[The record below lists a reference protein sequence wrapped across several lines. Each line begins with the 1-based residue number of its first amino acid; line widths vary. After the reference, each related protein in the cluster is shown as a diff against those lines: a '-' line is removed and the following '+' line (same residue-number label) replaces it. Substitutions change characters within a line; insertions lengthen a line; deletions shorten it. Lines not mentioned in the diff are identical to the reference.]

1 MSKFYSK
8 LFFLLIFIHSM
19 NGFSQVILWEN
30 GFQTPSQWTQ
40 INGPNHT
47 AGDWL
52 FLTTLPTF
60 DPIYQLQL
68 QGLPPTFSAANGNF
82 AFISY
87 DTGLNSSADSQ
98 DAYLQYNNFIDLAS
112 AGSFPLE
119 FSFNDFYKT
128 YNGQELSFEISNNG
142 GSTWTQYEVN
152 SNLAINTNCIDG
164 EIESFIIFPSGGT
177 WTNQVLIKFHYVGNF
192 SWFWGI
198 DNVKIKTV
206 PNYDLVLNNI
216 QWGSIGSLGIKTPYY
231 KIPYSQLAP
240 IEFSGVI
247 SNYGIQNQN
256 DIVFNVNTPSFSINS
271 SASSINS
278 GETDTLLCQ
287 YTPTSIG
294 TFNLSANVNS
304 TITDAYPGNNTI
316 NNFASIEVTDVI
328 YSLDNG
334 IINANFAGYNSQYNQ
349 VGNAF
354 DIFNDAIL
362 NSIDIVPSSGINQ
375 ELVVQ
380 LYSWDPNISD
390 WVYLNESNVY
400 SLNPS
405 DIGNVVSLPLVTPQ
419 NLNAG
424 ERYLAAI
431 YLTGNARIAGSVTN
445 PPWQTSYFLDNNSQ
459 WNSLYLDLYTPM
471 IRMRLCNMYD
481 ASSSTTVTACD
492 NYLSPAGNIYTSSG
506 VYTDVIPVGNGCG
519 DSTITTTLTI
529 INSVQTNF
537 SETICGGDTYTWNNQ
552 DYTTS
557 GMFTQTFQAVN
568 GCDSIVTLDL
578 TVNTNNTIQIQANPT
593 FGNSPLNV
601 AFNNQTSDL
610 SDYNFTW
617 YFGDGSTQQSNSSFL
632 SHVYT
637 QDAYSDVT
645 LVAVNNTTGCVS
657 SSVFN
662 DMIFV
667 IGGVICTHSATI
679 NQTGPL
685 SACLGD
691 SIFLSCNTDQSFSYQ
706 WNRNGVPIS
715 GATSSSIFAMQSGS
729 YTVSIYQNNCPVI
742 SSGISITI
750 NSLPE
755 IPTITSTGNI
765 TSCSGGALTLTAP
778 IGFNSYEWNTGETT
792 ASIQVTQSGNYFV
805 SVTNLNGCE
814 RNSNL
819 VSVNASFMSSPSIC
833 IVGMDSLTNQ
843 NRIVWEKPLTAGIDS
858 FYVYKET
865 NVSNVYSKI
874 GATDY
879 NDLAVFL
886 DQNSNPAVQAY
897 RYKLAI
903 LDTCGTETNLGD
915 FHKTIHLTINAGVG
929 GAWNLIWSQYEGL
942 TFGSYNI
949 YRGSDPT
956 NISLLTTIQS
966 NLNSYTD
973 LTPPTGPIYY
983 QIEIINPNSCNP
995 LKVINYNDSKSNIVF
1010 NGMNDLNDF
1019 NKNNIHIY
1027 PNPTSNHVT
1036 VEVTADLLGQ
1046 HFNLTDQFGRV
1057 ILSGRY
1063 KSLKEEINLEQIA
1076 SGMYFL
1082 KNGNNSNVSFKIVKN

>member
-19 NGFSQVILWEN
+19 NGFSQVILWQDDFSNPTNWSISNNTSDNQNWVITTLNNSYIPWATGTWTENNITVSNEN
-30 GFQTPSQWTQ
+30 GYALFDADGVGS
-40 INGPNHT
+40 NGV
-47 AGDWL
+47 
-52 FLTTLPTF
+52 
-60 DPIYQLQL
+60 
-68 QGLPPTFSAANGNF
+68 
-82 AFISY
+82 
-87 DTGLNSSADSQ
+87 SQ
-98 DAYLQYNNFIDLAS
+98 DALITNSTPINLIGQPNIII
-112 AGSFPLE
+112 E
-119 FSFNDFYKT
+119 FAQRLRKILTTQTFV
-128 YNGQELSFEISNNG
+128 EVSNNG
-142 GSTWTQYEVN
+142 GVSWSSFPVNLDKLSSTIYEETISVN
-152 SNLAINTNCIDG
+152 ISNDLVTGQPAAGG
-164 EIESFIIFPSGGT
+164 EA
-177 WTNQVLIKFHYVGNF
+177 NVLIRFRFVDIY
-192 SWFWGI
+192 GI
-198 DNVKIKTV
+198 GWMVDDVKIKTG
-206 PNYDLVLNNI
+206 PNFDLILNNVH
-216 QWGSIGSLGIKTPYY
+216 WGSIGSLGIKIPYY
-231 KIPYSQLAP
+231 KIPYSQLVP
-240 IEFSGVI
+240 IEFDGFI
-247 SNYGIQNQN
+247 SNLGLNQN
-256 DIVFNVNTPSFSINS
+256 NIVFNVNSTSFSVNS
-271 SASSINS
+271 SAESISS
-278 GETDTLLCQ
+278 GEMDTLLCQ
-287 YTPTSIG
+287 YTPTSVG
-294 TFNLSANVNS
+294 TFNLTANVSSLVTDENPTNNS
-304 TITDAYPGNNTI
+304 I
-316 NNFASIEVTDVI
+316 NNFASVEVTDVI

-334 IINANFAGYNSQYNQ
+334 IINSNFAGYDNTQYYQ
-349 VGNAF
+349 VGNAY

-362 NSIDIVPSSGINQ
+362 TAIDIVPSSGVGSEIG
-375 ELVVQ
+375 VR
-380 LYSWDPNISD
+380 LYSWDPNSLD
-390 WVYLNESNVY
+390 WVYMLDSDGFY

-405 DIGNVVSLPLVTPQ
+405 DIGNVVSIPLIVPQ

-424 ERYLAAI
+424 ERYLAVVD
-431 YLTGNARIAGSVTN
+431 LWDGGNISYAVSS
-445 PPWQTSYFLDNNSQ
+445 PPLQTSYISNYNNS
-459 WNSLYLDLYTPM
+459 WYYLNQYTPM
-471 IRMRLCNMYD
+471 VRMRLCNIYD
-481 ASSSTTVTACD
+481 ASSSISVTACD

-506 VYTDVIPVGNGCG
+506 VYTDVIPVANGCG

-529 INSVQTNF
+529 TNSAQSNF

-557 GMFTQTFQAVN
+557 GMFTQTFQTVN
-568 GCDSIVTLDL
+568 GCDSIVTLEL
-578 TVNTNNTIQIQANPT
+578 TVNTNNPIQIQANPT

-601 AFNNQTSDL
+601 AFNNQTPDL

-645 LVAVNNTTGCVS
+645 IVAVNNITGCIS

-679 NQTGPL
+679 NQTGPM

-691 SIFLSCNTDQSFSYQ
+691 SIFLSCNTAQSFSYQ

-715 GATSSSIFAMQSGS
+715 GATSSSIFAMQSGN
-729 YTVSIYQNNCPVI
+729 YTVSIYQNNCPVT

-755 IPTITSTGNI
+755 IPTITSTGSI

-778 IGFNSYEWNTGETT
+778 IGFNSYEWNTGQTT

-814 RNSNL
+814 RSSNL
-819 VSVNASFMSSPSIC
+819 LSVNASFMSSPSIC

-973 LTPPTGPIYY
+973 LTPPIGPTYY
-983 QIEIINPNSCNP
+983 QIEIVNSNSCNP
-995 LKVINYNDSKSNIVF
+995 LKVINYSDSKSNIVF

-1019 NKNNIHIY
+1019 DKNNILIY
-1027 PNPTSNHVT
+1027 PNPTNNLIT
-1036 VEVTADLLGQ
+1036 IEVTADLLGE
-1046 HFNLTDQFGRV
+1046 HFNLTDRFGRV